1 MFPYSFSENKTICDL
16 YSNTVN
22 NPFQIRQQNPDCV
35 SLLQISTITVTEHIS
50 NNDQFQILDP
60 I

>member
-1 MFPYSFSENKTICDL
+1 MFPYSFSENKTICD
-16 YSNTVN
+16 YSNTVI
-22 NPFQIRQQNPDCV
+22 NPFQIRQQNPDCA
-35 SLLQISTITVTEHIS
+35 SLLQICTITVTEYIS

>member
-1 MFPYSFSENKTICDL
+1 MFPYSFSENKTICD

-35 SLLQISTITVTEHIS
+35 SLSITVTEHIS

>member
-1 MFPYSFSENKTICDL
+1 MFPYSFSENKTICD
-16 YSNTVN
+16 YRNTVN

-35 SLLQISTITVTEHIS
+35 SLLQICTITVTEHIS